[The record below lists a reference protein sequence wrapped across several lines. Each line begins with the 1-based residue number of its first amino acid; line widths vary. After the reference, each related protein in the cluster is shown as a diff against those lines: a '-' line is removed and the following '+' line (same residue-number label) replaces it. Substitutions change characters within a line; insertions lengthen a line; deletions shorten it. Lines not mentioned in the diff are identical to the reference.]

1 LKLSIINNKTLEKN
15 WFKSLKILSEMQ
27 EFENDVIGFTTKKL
41 LEKGFKGLIGNREK
55 KTSKN
60 KEFEVPEEM
69 KRTVPK

>member
-1 LKLSIINNKTLEKN
+1 
-15 WFKSLKILSEMQ
+15 MQ